1 MKRIIM
7 CLSIAAL
14 SISGVYAQ
22 DTGLKAYQQKQ
33 EQELQQTIRVQKQQ
47 YVQEAQTRMQAK
59 KMEVQND
66 LESRRTELMYRPE
79 GMTALRLK

>member
-7 CLSIAAL
+7 CLSIAAF

-22 DTGLKAYQQKQ
+22 DPGLKMYQQKQ
-33 EQELQQTIRVQKQQ
+33 EQELQQTVRVQKQQ
-47 YVQEAQTRMQAK
+47 YVQEAQTRMQAR